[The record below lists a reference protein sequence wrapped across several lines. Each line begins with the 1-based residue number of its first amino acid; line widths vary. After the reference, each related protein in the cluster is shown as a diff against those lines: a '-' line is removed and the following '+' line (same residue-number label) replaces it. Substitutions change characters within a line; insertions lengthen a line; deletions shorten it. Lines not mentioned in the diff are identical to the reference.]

1 MTRMVQVR
9 AGHIGYRHQLDRTR
23 RFLERIEGP
32 HSNDVD
38 FQDMVWAFFQNCYH
52 VRDWVCNDPLLEKSQ
67 VTSIR
72 TKASRSL
79 PLQRCGD
86 LCNGTKHLREKPTRH
101 SHVDIVITPGEQVNL
116 DCIIDVGCNQQI
128 SAKQLARECVAEW
141 EHIFQSEG
149 LATARLS

>member
-9 AGHIGYRHQLDRTR
+9 AGHIGYRNQLDRAR

-32 HSNDVD
+32 HSNDVA

-52 VRDWVCNDPLLEKSQ
+52 VRDWVCNDPLLGDLQVKS
-67 VTSIR
+67 ILA
-72 TKASRSL
+72 KASRSL
-79 PLQRCGD
+79 SLQRCGD

-101 SHVDIVITPGEQVNL
+101 SHVDIVITPGEQSEI

-141 EHIFQSEG
+141 ERIFQSEE

>member
-9 AGHIGYRHQLDRTR
+9 AGHIGYRNQLDRAR

-52 VRDWVCNDPLLEKSQ
+52 MRDWVCNDPLLEKSQ
-67 VTSIR
+67 VTSILA
-72 TKASRSL
+72 KASRSL

-101 SHVDIVITPGEQVNL
+101 SHVDIVITPGEQSEI

-128 SAKQLARECVAEW
+128 SAKQSRDAHARFRGRAPSSHPRRCAM
-141 EHIFQSEG
+141 
-149 LATARLS
+149 T